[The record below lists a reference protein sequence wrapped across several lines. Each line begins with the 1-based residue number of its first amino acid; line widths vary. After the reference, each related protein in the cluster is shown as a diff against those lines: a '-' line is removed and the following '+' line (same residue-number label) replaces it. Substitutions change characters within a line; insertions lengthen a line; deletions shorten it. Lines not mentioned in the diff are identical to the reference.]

1 MDPRLNK
8 RLGHIENKLDEILE
22 SVRKWHKNALR
33 KETEKEEDEQA

>member
-22 SVRKWHKNALR
+22 MLKKKDDL
-33 KETEKEEDEQA
+33 